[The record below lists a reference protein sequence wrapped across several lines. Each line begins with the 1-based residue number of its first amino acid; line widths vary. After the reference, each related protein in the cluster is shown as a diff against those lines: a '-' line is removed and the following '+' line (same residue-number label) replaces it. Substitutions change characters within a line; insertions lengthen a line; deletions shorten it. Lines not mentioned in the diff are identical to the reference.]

1 MTVKELITIL
11 EKMPKNAT
19 VELEILVSAND
30 IVGSANAEP
39 DEVFENT
46 RNNVVIQGFQW

>member
-11 EKMPKNAT
+11 ETMPKNAT
-19 VELEILVSAND
+19 VELEILISSNET
-30 IVGSANAEP
+30 VGSANAEP
-39 DEVFENT
+39 DEVFENA